1 MALQLALAI
10 VQEEDADA
18 AVNALIDSG
27 LPVTRVATTGGY
39 LKTGSATL
47 LMAVDEKQLDVATDV
62 LRSTCRRRERVV
74 SKGNGGKATVG
85 GAVIFLV
92 KLEGLVRI

>member
-27 LPVTRVATTGGY
+27 LAVTRIATTGGY

-47 LMAVDEKQLDVATDV
+47 LLAVDEKQLDVATDV
-62 LRSTCRRRERVV
+62 LRSVCRRRERAV

-85 GAVIFLV
+85 GAVVFLV
-92 KLEGLVRI
+92 KLEGLIRI